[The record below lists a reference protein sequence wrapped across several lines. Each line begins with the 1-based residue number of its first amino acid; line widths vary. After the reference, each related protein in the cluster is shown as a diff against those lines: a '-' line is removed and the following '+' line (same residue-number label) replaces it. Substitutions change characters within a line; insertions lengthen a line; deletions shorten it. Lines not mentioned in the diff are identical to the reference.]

1 MLTLLEERS
10 ETMSVVEAAV
20 GMGNIRCISPYT
32 LQHIQDL
39 RIERKAGDHAR
50 LYLQG
55 IIPEE
60 HQDRDL
66 NILAQDETV
75 SLVEIGN
82 QRQEVRKLFQGLVQ
96 DVSIRRVQGIYI
108 LELEAVSYSYL
119 LDIEP
124 RIRSFQNKDQDCE
137 DVIRQVLKA
146 YPKSDVIDY
155 VSGSSKLGALT
166 LQYRETDWQFLR
178 RLASRFGAAIIPEIS
193 ADSPKLYIGVPDG
206 RYTELP
212 DQAYTLRRDMRA
224 LKEAWSVGAVS
235 VTEKDFTSYVLD
247 THRWLAL
254 GDTVLF
260 HEEEL
265 KVAACTSRTVRG
277 MLRHTVTLSPESGIR
292 QNEIRNDDIAGA
304 ALEGKI
310 IGVTK
315 DTVKVHL
322 DVDADQSES
331 EASWM
336 PYSAVYA
343 GDGGGFYS
351 MPEAGSAVQVYFSS
365 GQESDAFAMG
375 SVRRGSQPSPKTADP
390 ATKSWGTNYGKE
402 MKMTD
407 SEMSLIATEGSLFI
421 TLDGG
426 GVMIQSN
433 SGIVASGGQEIS
445 LESEKKIGIEAQE
458 TIFLQCGDSS
468 MILDGMTDLKG
479 SEVLLDG
486 LIKMPV
492 TVEDLEP
499 VPEAPFV
506 SEVQVEEEPEEEK
519 KGFWGKVLDVTQTVL
534 DVAGMIP
541 VIGEVADLANAG
553 IYAARG
559 DYTNAALSAAAA
571 IPFVGWAATGAK
583 FAVKGAKLIKKAGK
597 VIDSVVGVATKIAD
611 KAGQVAKAIGDLAN
625 KAGDAISGA
634 LGKVMTKAK
643 GLMSNFSPADLA
655 NKLKGKLNDLM
666 MKSPK
671 LANGLKT
678 AGGMATGFMQNLL
691 ISEAMNYGLE
701 QLSQYVDSD
710 TITKAMILLSMLN
723 SKYKKNQNPG
733 ITSNNKSSGDSGSS
747 KSSGDNKDGK
757 KDTKDGESSKNEPGK
772 LNKNGLTSEQEKHY
786 RNKIDEAEKR
796 GNNKAADD
804 ARYERYVQ
812 KQKNLGKQ
820 PLSRDKWDVVN
831 DRLKNSSQRGA
842 TEEGKGRQALE
853 GQLGRKI
860 ENNNEAPVIKYKSSE
875 GVETRPDSIGRNK
888 EGKIELVH
896 DHKHKTGGEDQVIY
910 NDDQMRAQREM
921 IEDKVNGRHVVTI
934 SSDLPDLKG
943 VPPKPRPSGPLGEQ
957 SDIYYVDPANG
968 KTTHQW
974 IADPDL
980 PGGGYWKKL

>member
-1 MLTLLEERS
+1 M
-10 ETMSVVEAAV
+10 MSVVEAAV

-39 RIERKAGDHAR
+39 RIERKAGEHAR

-55 IIPEE
+55 IIPED
-60 HQDRDL
+60 HQDQDL
-66 NILAQDETV
+66 NRRAQDETV
-75 SLVEIGN
+75 SLVEIGE
-82 QRQEVRKLFQGLVQ
+82 QGQEVRKWFQGLVQ

-119 LDIEP
+119 LDIES

-193 ADSPKLYIGVPDG
+193 ADSPKLYIGVPEG
-206 RYTELP
+206 RYIELP
-212 DQAYTLRRDMRA
+212 EQAYTLRRDMKA
-224 LKEAWSVGAVS
+224 LKEAWSVGATGVS
-235 VTEKDFTSYVLD
+235 EKDFTSYVLD

-260 HEEEL
+260 REEEL
-265 KVAACTSRTVRG
+265 KVAACISQTVGG

-292 QNEIRNDDIAGA
+292 QSEIRNDDIAGA

-322 DVDADQSES
+322 DVDANQSES

-351 MPEAGSAVQVYFSS
+351 MPETGSAVQVYFSS

-426 GVMIQSN
+426 GVTIQSN
-433 SGIVASGGQEIS
+433 TGIVASGGQEIT

-468 MILDGMTDLKG
+468 IILDGMTDLKG

-486 LIKMPV
+486 LIKLPV

-519 KGFWGKVLDVTQTVL
+519 KGFWGKLLDVTQSVL

-541 VIGEVADLANAG
+541 VIGEVADLANAA

-583 FAVKGAKLIKKAGK
+583 FVTKGSKLISKAGK
-597 VIDSVVGVATKIAD
+597 VIDNVMGVANKVMD
-611 KAGQVAKAIGDLAN
+611 KAGQVAKAIGDLAK
-625 KAGDAISGA
+625 KAGDSISGA

-643 GLMSNFSPADLA
+643 GLASNFSPADLA
-655 NKLKGKLNDLM
+655 NKLKGKLNDLL

-671 LANGLKT
+671 LANALNKATDFTHGL
-678 AGGMATGFMQNLL
+678 MADLM
-691 ISEAMNYGLE
+691 SDAMFSAAIDMLSNYA
-701 QLSQYVDSD
+701 DSN
-710 TITKAMILLSMLN
+710 ILMSAMILMGN
-723 SKYKKNQNPG
+723 SGGGKKKKKKEDETKNEKG
-733 ITSNNKSSGDSGSS
+733 KVNNKNDEKEEFPLKDKKKFDDYIEDIEKQTNRKISQEQKDLLRKDLEKNNYSKLEKKEKEKHRQDFSDVKDELITEWEKKTDQEWPKHGELVKSKRGRVLRNPTSPYDAHEIIPNMSGGPL
-747 KSSGDNKDGK
+747 KWYNIHPARWPNEHQGGIHRKGGVWNTLFGK
-757 KDTKDGESSKNEPGK
+757 KGK
-772 LNKNGLTSEQEKHY
+772 STTG
-786 RNKIDEAEKR
+786 KR
-796 GNNKAADD
+796 GKVLRN
-804 ARYERYVQ
+804 
-812 KQKNLGKQ
+812 
-820 PLSRDKWDVVN
+820 P
-831 DRLKNSSQRGA
+831 
-842 TEEGKGRQALE
+842 
-853 GQLGRKI
+853 
-860 ENNNEAPVIKYKSSE
+860 KS
-875 GVETRPDSIGRNK
+875 PKDS
-888 EGKIELVH
+888 
-896 DHKHKTGGEDQVIY
+896 
-910 NDDQMRAQREM
+910 
-921 IEDKVNGRHVVTI
+921 
-934 SSDLPDLKG
+934 
-943 VPPKPRPSGPLGEQ
+943 
-957 SDIYYVDPANG
+957 
-968 KTTHQW
+968 
-974 IADPDL
+974 
-980 PGGGYWKKL
+980 

>member
-1 MLTLLEERS
+1 
-10 ETMSVVEAAV
+10 MSVVEAAV
-20 GMGNIRCISPYT
+20 GLGNIRCISPYT

-39 RIERKAGDHAR
+39 RIERKAGEHAS

-60 HQDRDL
+60 HQDQDL
-66 NILAQDETV
+66 NRLAQDETV
-75 SLVEIGN
+75 SLVEIGD
-82 QRQEVRKLFQGLVQ
+82 QGQEVRKLFQGLVQ
-96 DVSIRRVQGIYI
+96 DVSIRRVQGIYL
-108 LELEAVSYSYL
+108 LELEAVSYSYV

-124 RIRSFQNKDQDCE
+124 RIRSFQNKDQNCE

-146 YPKSDVIDY
+146 YPKSDVMDY

-193 ADSPKLYIGVPDG
+193 ADAPKLYIGVPDG

-212 DQAYTLRRDMRA
+212 DQAYTLRRDMKA

-247 THRWLAL
+247 THRWLPL

-265 KVAACTSRTVRG
+265 KVAACVSRMVGG
-277 MLRHTVTLSPESGIR
+277 MLRHSVTLSPESGIR

-310 IGVTK
+310 IGVTQ

-365 GQESDAFAMG
+365 GQESEAFAMG

-390 ATKSWGTNYGKE
+390 ATKSWGTSYGKE

-426 GVMIQSN
+426 GITIQSD
-433 SGIVASGGQEIS
+433 SGIVASGGQEIT
-445 LESEKKIGIEAQE
+445 LASEKKIGIEAQE

-486 LIKMPV
+486 LIKLPV

-597 VIDSVVGVATKIAD
+597 VIDSVVGAATKIAD
-611 KAGQVAKAIGDLAN
+611 KAGQVAKAIGNLAN
-625 KAGDAISGA
+625 KAGDAISDA

-655 NKLKGKLNDLM
+655 KKLKGKLDILLAN
-666 MKSPK
+666 SPK
-671 LANGLKT
+671 LAYALDKANDFTHGLMADLMSDAVFSAAMDMLSNYADSNILMSAMMLLGSSGGGKKKKPNGKTQKQIKKEVEDLDREIKKREKEGASKEELKKLRRERSKLANKLDT
-678 AGGMATGFMQNLL
+678 PDD
-691 ISEAMNYGLE
+691 ISHNYDISNVEGYE
-701 QLSQYVDSD
+701 RKID
-710 TITKAMILLSMLN
+710 N
-723 SKYKKNQNPG
+723 SKYYHHDK
-733 ITSNNKSSGDSGSS
+733 GDFGEEVA
-747 KSSGDNKDGK
+747 KQIAKDN
-757 KDTKDGESSKNEPGK
+757 
-772 LNKNGLTSEQEKHY
+772 
-786 RNKIDEAEKR
+786 
-796 GNNKAADD
+796 
-804 ARYERYVQ
+804 
-812 KQKNLGKQ
+812 NLGKDISDLFQ
-820 PLSRDKWDVVN
+820 VGRNGVDGTFLSKGPPPKVTMIEAKTSEWGNFSYSTNQKLGGEGYFENMLKSKDSRYSEFNEKYDKLLKENPGLEFDYIRVETDVSRTKVGFGVDVV
-831 DRLKNSSQRGA
+831 
-842 TEEGKGRQALE
+842 
-853 GQLGRKI
+853 
-860 ENNNEAPVIKYKSSE
+860 
-875 GVETRPDSIGRNK
+875 
-888 EGKIELVH
+888 
-896 DHKHKTGGEDQVIY
+896 
-910 NDDQMRAQREM
+910 
-921 IEDKVNGRHVVTI
+921 KVKDWNR
-934 SSDLPDLKG
+934 SL
-943 VPPKPRPSGPLGEQ
+943 
-957 SDIYYVDPANG
+957 N
-968 KTTHQW
+968 
-974 IADPDL
+974 
-980 PGGGYWKKL
+980 

>member
-1 MLTLLEERS
+1 
-10 ETMSVVEAAV
+10 
-20 GMGNIRCISPYT
+20 
-32 LQHIQDL
+32 
-39 RIERKAGDHAR
+39 
-50 LYLQG
+50 
-55 IIPEE
+55 
-60 HQDRDL
+60 
-66 NILAQDETV
+66 
-75 SLVEIGN
+75 
-82 QRQEVRKLFQGLVQ
+82 
-96 DVSIRRVQGIYI
+96 
-108 LELEAVSYSYL
+108 
-119 LDIEP
+119 
-124 RIRSFQNKDQDCE
+124 
-137 DVIRQVLKA
+137 
-146 YPKSDVIDY
+146 
-155 VSGSSKLGALT
+155 
-166 LQYRETDWQFLR
+166 
-178 RLASRFGAAIIPEIS
+178 
-193 ADSPKLYIGVPDG
+193 
-206 RYTELP
+206 
-212 DQAYTLRRDMRA
+212 MRA

-247 THRWLAL
+247 TYRWLAL

-265 KVAACTSRTVRG
+265 KVAACDSRTVGG
-277 MLRHTVTLSPESGIR
+277 MLWHTVTLSPESGIR

-426 GVMIQSN
+426 GVTIQSN
-433 SGIVASGGQEIS
+433 SGIVASGGQEIT
-445 LESEKKIGIEAQE
+445 LASEKKIGIEAQE

-506 SEVQVEEEPEEEK
+506 SEVQVEEEPEPEEEK

-583 FAVKGAKLIKKAGK
+583 FAVKGSKLLSKAGK
-597 VIDSVVGVATKIAD
+597 VIDNVMGVANKVMD
-611 KAGQVAKAIGDLAN
+611 KAGQVAKAMGDLAK
-625 KAGDAISGA
+625 KAGDTISGA

-643 GLMSNFSPADLA
+643 GLASNFSPADLA
-655 NKLKGKLNDLM
+655 NKLKGKLNDLL

-671 LANGLKT
+671 MANGLKT
-678 AGGMATGFMQNLL
+678 AGGMAAGFMQNLL

-723 SKYKKNQNPG
+723 SKSKKNQNQG
-733 ITSNNKSSGDSGSS
+733 ITSNNKSSRDSGSS
-747 KSSGDNKDGK
+747 KPSGDKDKSKKDKDTGNKDKEKDKSKDKDQTKDKTKEKTKSESNKPKPKDQETDKSKGNTGDNPKDSSSSESNSK
-757 KDTKDGESSKNEPGK
+757 KDKDDTEG
-772 LNKNGLTSEQEKHY
+772 T
-786 RNKIDEAEKR
+786 
-796 GNNKAADD
+796 
-804 ARYERYVQ
+804 
-812 KQKNLGKQ
+812 
-820 PLSRDKWDVVN
+820 VN
-831 DRLKNSSQRGA
+831 
-842 TEEGKGRQALE
+842 
-853 GQLGRKI
+853 
-860 ENNNEAPVIKYKSSE
+860 
-875 GVETRPDSIGRNK
+875 
-888 EGKIELVH
+888 
-896 DHKHKTGGEDQVIY
+896 
-910 NDDQMRAQREM
+910 M
-921 IEDKVNGRHVVTI
+921 KV
-934 SSDLPDLKG
+934 
-943 VPPKPRPSGPLGEQ
+943 
-957 SDIYYVDPANG
+957 
-968 KTTHQW
+968 
-974 IADPDL
+974 
-980 PGGGYWKKL
+980 

>member
-1 MLTLLEERS
+1 
-10 ETMSVVEAAV
+10 MSVVEAAV

-39 RIERKAGDHAR
+39 RIERKSGDHAH

-60 HQDRDL
+60 HQDQDL
-66 NILAQDETV
+66 NRLAQDETV
-75 SLVEIGN
+75 SLVEIGD
-82 QRQEVRKLFQGLVQ
+82 QGQEVRKLFQGLVQ

-108 LELEAVSYSYL
+108 LELKAVSYSYL

-212 DQAYTLRRDMRA
+212 EQAYTLRRDMKA
-224 LKEAWSVGAVS
+224 LKEAWSVGASDVS
-235 VTEKDFTSYVLD
+235 EKDFTSYVLD

-433 SGIVASGGQEIS
+433 SGIVASGGQEIT
-445 LESEKKIGIEAQE
+445 LASEKKIGIEAQE

-571 IPFVGWAATGAK
+571 IPFVGWAAGGAK
-583 FAVKGAKLIKKAGK
+583 LAMKGAKLIKKAGK
-597 VIDSVVGVATKIAD
+597 VIDSVAGIATKIAD

-643 GLMSNFSPADLA
+643 GLASNFSPADLA
-655 NKLKGKLNDLM
+655 NKLKGKLNDLL

-671 LANGLKT
+671 MANALNKATDFTHGLMADLMSDAMFTAAMDMLSNYADSNILMSAMLIMSNSGGGKKKKPQGKTQKQIKKEVEDLDREIKKRKKEGASKEDIRKLERERNKLANKLDTPDDISHKYDISNAERYERKIDNKKHFDHDKGDFGEEVAKQIAKDNKLGKDISDLFQVGRNGIDGTFLSKGPPPKLTIIESKASMWGSFSYSKAQKSGGKNYFEQMLESTDPRYAKFKEEIKKLK
-678 AGGMATGFMQNLL
+678 
-691 ISEAMNYGLE
+691 
-701 QLSQYVDSD
+701 
-710 TITKAMILLSMLN
+710 K
-723 SKYKKNQNPG
+723 QNPG
-733 ITSNNKSSGDSGSS
+733 LQYDYIRVETDVKITKTGFGVDVL
-747 KSSGDNKDGK
+747 KVKD
-757 KDTKDGESSKNEPGK
+757 
-772 LNKNGLTSEQEKHY
+772 
-786 RNKIDEAEKR
+786 
-796 GNNKAADD
+796 
-804 ARYERYVQ
+804 
-812 KQKNLGKQ
+812 
-820 PLSRDKWDVVN
+820 W
-831 DRLKNSSQRGA
+831 
-842 TEEGKGRQALE
+842 
-853 GQLGRKI
+853 
-860 ENNNEAPVIKYKSSE
+860 NNEI
-875 GVETRPDSIGRNK
+875 D
-888 EGKIELVH
+888 
-896 DHKHKTGGEDQVIY
+896 
-910 NDDQMRAQREM
+910 
-921 IEDKVNGRHVVTI
+921 
-934 SSDLPDLKG
+934 
-943 VPPKPRPSGPLGEQ
+943 
-957 SDIYYVDPANG
+957 
-968 KTTHQW
+968 
-974 IADPDL
+974 
-980 PGGGYWKKL
+980 